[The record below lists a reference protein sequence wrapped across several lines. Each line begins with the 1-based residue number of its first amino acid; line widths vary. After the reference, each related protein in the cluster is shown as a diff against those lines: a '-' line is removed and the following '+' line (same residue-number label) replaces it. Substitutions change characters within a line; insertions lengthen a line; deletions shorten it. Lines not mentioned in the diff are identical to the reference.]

1 VPRVTVTTQKLQE
14 GREALLIDI
23 SQREREL
30 EALRNRLKGYDA
42 AMATVTGTS
51 VPPGPRRRTRRN
63 VKGTVMDMIVEA
75 GTAGVTAH
83 EIVDKAAAG
92 GRLLDRPSVSS
103 LLSRLKRE
111 GVLSFDG
118 ERYHQTSAREVEN
131 SPSLKIVGAP

>member
-1 VPRVTVTTQKLQE
+1 VPRVTVTTQKMQE

-42 AMATVTGTS
+42 AMAAATGTS

-92 GRLLDRPSVSS
+92 GRQLDRPSVSS

-118 ERYHQTSAREVEN
+118 ERYHQANAREVEN